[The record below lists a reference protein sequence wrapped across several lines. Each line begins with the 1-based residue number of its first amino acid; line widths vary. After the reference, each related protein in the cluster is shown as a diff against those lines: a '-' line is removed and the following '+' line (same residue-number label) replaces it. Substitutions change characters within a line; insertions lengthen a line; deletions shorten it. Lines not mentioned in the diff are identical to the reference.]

1 MMDAGVWLTLLH
13 ILVLVYWLGADLGA
27 FLSASVLADAS
38 RPPPARMAAAGILL
52 NVDMAPRMALI
63 FALPTGLALANARGW
78 LALDPVWIAG
88 AFLAALVWAGFAWRI
103 HLAHGR
109 APIVA
114 QADRIWRAVFAL
126 ALLGVAAAGIAGL
139 IDLALFLALKLAI
152 LGVAV
157 GLGLAIRIVLKPFEA
172 AIGTLARGAAD
183 EATNAVISRSIMR
196 VRILVVGLWTLL
208 LAAAFL
214 GIAVPV

>member
-1 MMDAGVWLTLLH
+1 MDAAGWLTLLH
-13 ILVLVYWLGADLGA
+13 VLILVYWLGADLGA

-38 RPPPARMAAAGILL
+38 KPAPARMAAAGILL

-63 FALPTGLALANARGW
+63 FALPTGLALANAKGW
-78 LALDPVWIAG
+78 LGFEPLWTVL
-88 AFLAALVWAGFAWRI
+88 AFLGALVWAAIAWRI

-109 APIVA
+109 APMVA
-114 QADRIWRAVFAL
+114 QADRIWRAAFAL
-126 ALLGVAAAGIAGL
+126 ALLWIAVAGIAGL

-152 LGVAV
+152 LGLAV

-183 EATNAVISRSIMR
+183 EATNAVIARSIGR
-196 VRILVVGLWTLL
+196 VRILVVGLWALL
-208 LAAAFL
+208 LAAAYL

>member
-1 MMDAGVWLTLLH
+1 MDAAGWLTLLH
-13 ILVLVYWLGADLGA
+13 VLILVYWLGADLGA

-38 RPPPARMAAAGILL
+38 KPAPARMAAAGILL

-63 FALPTGLALANARGW
+63 FALPTGLALANAKGW
-78 LALDPVWIAG
+78 LGLEPLWTVL
-88 AFLAALVWAGFAWRI
+88 AFLGALVWAAIAWRI

-109 APIVA
+109 APMVA
-114 QADRIWRAVFAL
+114 QADRIWRAAFAL
-126 ALLGVAAAGIAGL
+126 ALLGIAVAGIAGL

-152 LGVAV
+152 LGLAV

-183 EATNAVISRSIMR
+183 EATNAVIARSIGR
-196 VRILVVGLWTLL
+196 VRMLVVALWALL
-208 LAAAFL
+208 LAAAYL

>member
-1 MMDAGVWLTLLH
+1 MDTAGWLTLLH

-38 RPPPARMAAAGILL
+38 KPAPARMAAAGILL

-63 FALPTGLALANARGW
+63 FALPTGLALANAKGW
-78 LALDPVWIAG
+78 LALEPVWIAG

-114 QADRIWRAVFAL
+114 KADRIWRMIFAL
-126 ALLGVAAAGIAGL
+126 ALLGIAVAGIAGV

-152 LGVAV
+152 LGLAV

-183 EATNAVISRSIMR
+183 EATNSVISRSIMR
-196 VRILVVGLWTLL
+196 VRMLVVCLWVLL

>member
-1 MMDAGVWLTLLH
+1 MDTAGWLTLLH

-38 RPPPARMAAAGILL
+38 KPAPARMAAAGILL

-63 FALPTGLALANARGW
+63 FALPTGLALASAKGW
-78 LALDPVWIAG
+78 LPLEPVWIAG
-88 AFLAALVWAGFAWRI
+88 AFLAALVWAGFAWQI

-114 QADRIWRAVFAL
+114 KADRIWRMAFAL
-126 ALLGVAAAGIAGL
+126 VLLGIAVAGIAGV
-139 IDLALFLALKLAI
+139 IDLVLFLALKLAI
-152 LGVAV
+152 LGLAV
-157 GLGLAIRIVLKPFEA
+157 GLGLAIRIVLKPLEA

-183 EATNAVISRSIMR
+183 EATNAVISSSIAR
-196 VRILVVGLWTLL
+196 VRMLVVCLWALL

>member
-1 MMDAGVWLTLLH
+1 MDAAGWLTLLH

-38 RPPPARMAAAGILL
+38 KPAPARMAAAGILL

-63 FALPTGLALANARGW
+63 FALPTGLALANAKGW
-78 LALDPVWIAG
+78 LAVEPFWTVL
-88 AFLAALVWAGFAWRI
+88 AFLGALVWAGIAWRI

-109 APIVA
+109 APVVA
-114 QADRIWRAVFAL
+114 QTDRLWRAVFAL
-126 ALLGVAAAGIAGL
+126 ALIVVAFMGLAGVIE
-139 IDLALFLALKLAI
+139 LALFISLKLAI

-157 GLGLAIRIVLKPFEA
+157 GLGLAIRVVPKPFEA
-172 AIGTLARGAAD
+172 AIGTLARGQAD
-183 EATNAVISRSIMR
+183 EATNSIISASIGR
-196 VRILVVGLWTLL
+196 VRVLVLILWALL
-208 LAAAFL
+208 LGAAFL